1 MKGLAKQQRRLS
13 RARRTHAKARA
24 ASKPRLIVYRS
35 LKAIYAQ
42 IMDDATGKVICGAS
56 NLKGKSGMEGAK
68 EVGMAIAEL
77 AKKNKVSDITFD
89 RNGYLYHGRV
99 KALADGA
106 REGGLKF

>member
-1 MKGLAKQQRRLS
+1 MTQVKQQKRLS

-24 ASKPRLIVYRS
+24 GSRPRLIVYRS

-42 IMDDATGKVICGAS
+42 IMDDTTGKVICGAS
-56 NLKGKSGMEGAK
+56 SLKGKSGIAGAK
-68 EVGMAIAEL
+68 EVGKAIAEL
-77 AKKNKVSDITFD
+77 AKKNKITQITFD

-99 KALADGA
+99 KALAEGA